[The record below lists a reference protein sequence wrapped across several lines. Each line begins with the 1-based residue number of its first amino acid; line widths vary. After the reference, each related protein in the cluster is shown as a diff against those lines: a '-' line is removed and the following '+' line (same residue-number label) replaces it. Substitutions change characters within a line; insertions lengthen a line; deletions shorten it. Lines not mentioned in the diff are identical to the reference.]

1 MRRVIEKNQIETD
14 LTIGKNIFEN
24 VPDNLKP
31 VWSGF
36 ILSKF
41 DYYIKNIPI
50 SIRELYSIIENEGRW
65 SEAHGQFS
73 KIRQFLLNHK
83 QYQPEA
89 FLFLAENVAKVTYN
103 ASSQP
108 APFDAD
114 SGWHIPGLAMQ
125 AANYF
130 KDDRLRAEVQS
141 AILVFS
147 HNKKF
152 KGNLLAA
159 KEFLI
164 YKKIDEILWQD
175 WDPIGIN
182 DMSDARDEYDG
193 YVSQLFNLKKNWL
206 K

>member
-1 MRRVIEKNQIETD
+1 
-14 LTIGKNIFEN
+14 
-24 VPDNLKP
+24 
-31 VWSGF
+31 
-36 ILSKF
+36 
-41 DYYIKNIPI
+41 
-50 SIRELYSIIENEGRW
+50 
-65 SEAHGQFS
+65 
-73 KIRQFLLNHK
+73 
-83 QYQPEA
+83 
-89 FLFLAENVAKVTYN
+89 
-103 ASSQP
+103 
-108 APFDAD
+108 
-114 SGWHIPGLAMQ
+114 MQ

-130 KDDRLRAEVQS
+130 KDDRLSAEVQS

-193 YVSQLFNLKKNWL
+193 YVSQLFNLKKSGSSKEEIAKCLFKIEKERIGLGGSLDSCL
-206 K
+206 KIADKIIRL